1 MAQLAVFIPYIIA
14 AAGTLLQGKSAQKA
28 GESEAAQLES
38 IAGQTRAASQREMA
52 NQRRS
57 ARYAQSRA
65 LAVAAASGAGASD
78 PTVVNL
84 IGELEGEGEY
94 GALAAMYEGEERA
107 RNLEF
112 GAAMA
117 RKQGKAAMGASA
129 FSAGTTLLSGG
140 SSWYDKYGGTG
151 APGNPGSAFST
162 FGGMRRSAVEGTAI
176 ADYSIKGPRY
186 A

>member
-1 MAQLAVFIPYIIA
+1 VAQLAVFIPFIIG
-14 AAGTLLQGKSAQKA
+14 AAGTLLQGKLAQKA
-28 GESEAAQLES
+28 AESEAGQLES

-52 NQRRS
+52 NRRRS

-78 PTVVNL
+78 PTVSNL
-84 IGELEGEGEY
+84 ISELEGEGEY

-107 RNLEF
+107 RSLEF
-112 GAAMA
+112 GATTA
-117 RKQGKAAMGASA
+117 RRYGKAVMGASA
-129 FSAGTTLLSGG
+129 LSAGSTLLGG
-140 SSWYDKYGGTG
+140 ANSWYDKYGGTG

-162 FGGMRRSAVEGTAI
+162 FGGMRRSAAEGTAI
-176 ADYSIKGPRY
+176 ADYGINGPRY